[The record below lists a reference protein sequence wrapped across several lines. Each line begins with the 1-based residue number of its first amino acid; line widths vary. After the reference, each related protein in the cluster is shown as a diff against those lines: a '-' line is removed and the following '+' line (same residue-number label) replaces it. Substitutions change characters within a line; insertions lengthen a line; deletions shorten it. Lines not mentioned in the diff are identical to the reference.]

1 MGVPGIEING
11 DWSRWVILLA
21 EQIGPFVFSGA
32 ERQERGR
39 LMRNCETINETL
51 RQKLWHY
58 FFFCKCKKRNGRK
71 ERRAS
76 ERKKKGRVCTA
87 CDWWKIDVNC
97 CDRGIMRL
105 PANVFGHMEVEE
117 RGCSLRK
124 LRKSFSGRIGAR
136 KREIGQLLIGSC
148 PEIRF
153 FFPSSLWSWQ

>member
-21 EQIGPFVFSGA
+21 EQIEPFVFSGA
-32 ERQERGR
+32 GDKSEGDWCEIAKRW
-39 LMRNCETINETL
+39 MRRCAKKFYII
-51 RQKLWHY
+51 
-58 FFFCKCKKRNGRK
+58 FFYKCRKKRTE
-71 ERRAS
+71 ERSAKRA
-76 ERKKKGRVCTA
+76 RKKVRVRPCTV

-97 CDRGIMRL
+97 YDRGTVRL
-105 PANVFGHMEVEE
+105 LANVSGHMEVEE

-148 PEIRF
+148 PEVRF
-153 FFPSSLWSWQ
+153 F